1 MAVTNSKFSEF
12 VNGGD
17 LAVDDIVVGLR
28 AGLHTR
34 FTYTGELPPGVIVPV
49 ANGGTGL
56 NAAVASATLVSTNA
70 AAPIWTASMTDGQIV
85 IGFTGG
91 TPVAATL
98 TAGTGMSITNAAGSI
113 TLSAAGGAYSW
124 NEITTTSATM
134 VASNGYI
141 ANNASLVTLTL
152 PATSSVGDSIY
163 VAGKGAGLF
172 KVAQNAGQSISISG
186 STTTPGV
193 LGSLTIVNQYDSF
206 QLLCITANTGWMVL
220 SGPQGALTI
229 V

>member
-1 MAVTNSKFSEF
+1 MCIRDS
-12 VNGGD
+12 
-17 LAVDDIVVGLR
+17 
-28 AGLHTR
+28 
-34 FTYTGELPPGVIVPV
+34 
-49 ANGGTGL
+49 
-56 NAAVASATLVSTNA
+56 
-70 AAPIWTASMTDGQIV
+70 IWTASMTDGQIV

-141 ANNASLVTLTL
+141 ANNAALVTLTL

-186 STTTPGV
+186 STTTVGAG
-193 LGSLTIVNQYDSF
+193 GSLTIVNQYDSF